1 MHQEGNS
8 SLFAKKHFRRGF
20 HAGPMSNAA
29 SLRGRKPRS
38 DLPWRRRNSSHLCSA
53 GVQDHMG
60 EENLHVAA
68 MQLWCYSSG
77 TANLTDAD
85 FEHLL
90 FCPQCQS
97 LLDEFIT
104 ILDQLPSVNPNQAA

>member
-1 MHQEGNS
+1 
-8 SLFAKKHFRRGF
+8 
-20 HAGPMSNAA
+20 MSNAA
-29 SLRGRKPRS
+29 V
-38 DLPWRRRNSSHLCSA
+38 LPGVANHVRIHLHTANNSHLRCA
-53 GVQDHMG
+53 GVQDDMG
-60 EENLHVAA
+60 EETLHVAA
-68 MQLWCYSSG
+68 MQLWRYSSG
-77 TANLTDAD
+77 TANLTDSD

>member
-1 MHQEGNS
+1 
-8 SLFAKKHFRRGF
+8 
-20 HAGPMSNAA
+20 MSNAA
-29 SLRGRKPRS
+29 VLRGAANHVRISRHTA
-38 DLPWRRRNSSHLCSA
+38 NNSHLRCA
-53 GVQDHMG
+53 TVQDDMG

-68 MQLWCYSSG
+68 MQLWSYSSG
-77 TANLTDAD
+77 TANLTDSD